1 MLHHNKDQTKFLDI
15 LFRNNFKKEADYRLS
30 SLCSYNHP
38 FPQNGQTHIENLVP
52 FTARFSTKDW
62 LFRGQ

>member
-1 MLHHNKDQTKFLDI
+1 MLHHNEDQTKFLDI

-52 FTARFSTKDW
+52 FTARF
-62 LFRGQ
+62 